1 MVNQINHR
9 YFHFGP
15 VLCGTTVAPDL
26 CKELLERGNKTT
38 ESNVPYLAGHLDNEN
53 KFTVDD
59 MVWFVEKFKS
69 YFIPYFKKL
78 QAGHDKE
85 YYYGAKSF
93 NRVLLQTLW
102 INFMKKNEF
111 NPPHTHGGAYSFV
124 LYLKVPE
131 AIYREAGEYSKK
143 GLDGKEIGGISS
155 VDPGS
160 VNFIYGEDQKDIIS
174 ARGIRPTDGDLWIFP
189 ASLKHMVPPFKVDE
203 TRISV
208 SGNIYVTDELNKGQ
222 PIQLGEFTW

>member
-59 MVWFVEKFKS
+59 MVWFVEKFKP

-78 QAGHDKE
+78 QDKN
-85 YYYGAKSF
+85 YYGMRQF
-93 NRVLLQTLW
+93 NRISLNYMW
-102 INFMKKNEF
+102 INYMKKNEF
-111 NPPHTHGGAYSFV
+111 NRPHTHGGSFSFCV
-124 LYLKVPE
+124 YLKVP
-131 AIYREAGEYSKK
+131 
-143 GLDGKEIGGISS
+143 KEINKENENFKGTGNGPGTITFFSGENQKGI
-155 VDPGS
+155 VTAHGL
-160 VNFIYGEDQKDIIS
+160 K
-174 ARGIRPTDGDLWIFP
+174 PTEGDLWIFP
-189 ASLKHMVPPFKVDE
+189 APLRHMVPPFKSDV
-203 TRISV
+203 TRISI
-208 SGNIYVTDELNKGQ
+208 SGHLTISDESNKGQ
-222 PIQLGEFTW
+222 PIQPNEFILNN